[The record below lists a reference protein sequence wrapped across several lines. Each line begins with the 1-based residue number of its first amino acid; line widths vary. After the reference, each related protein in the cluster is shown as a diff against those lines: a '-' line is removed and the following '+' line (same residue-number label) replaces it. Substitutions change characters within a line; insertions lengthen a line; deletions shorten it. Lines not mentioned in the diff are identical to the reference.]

1 MTSIIQE
8 AVIHTF
14 KLLQLANSLSLAKE
28 IKTQAIKHLRSQIK
42 VDRMV

>member
-28 IKTQAIKHLRSQIK
+28 IKTQDTKHSYSQIK
-42 VDRMV
+42 ADRMA